1 VSAVPDHDSPE
12 VGGLQNTGT
21 NLGASIGTALAGSI
35 LIAGLTSSFLT
46 GIQQNPAVPDSVKAQ
61 ANVELAGGVPFIS
74 DADLQAALDQA
85 EVSEDTAT
93 AILEVNQQ
101 ARLDGLR
108 AALVVLAVVA
118 LLALF
123 AARRIPTQQPGS
135 TPLPSAE
142 PSSAS

>member
-1 VSAVPDHDSPE
+1 M
-12 VGGLQNTGT
+12 
-21 NLGASIGTALAGSI
+21 
-35 LIAGLTSSFLT
+35 
-46 GIQQNPAVPDSVKAQ
+46 
-61 ANVELAGGVPFIS
+61 AGGVPFIS

-85 EVSEDTAT
+85 EVSEETAT

-135 TPLPSAE
+135 TPLPSVE